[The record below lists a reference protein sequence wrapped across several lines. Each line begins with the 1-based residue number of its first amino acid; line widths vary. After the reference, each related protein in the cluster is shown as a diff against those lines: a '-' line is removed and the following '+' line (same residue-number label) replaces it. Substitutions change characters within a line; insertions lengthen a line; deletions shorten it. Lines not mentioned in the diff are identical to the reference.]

1 MLRVSKYCTYLEI
14 WITFVIPTLK
24 KNEYAE
30 KKVGNWH
37 STFNNN
43 APKLHTT
50 EEKFMRGQQTKL
62 IQAVPILEFYEYYSN
77 NLTFRI
83 RFVKKHEIA
92 IL

>member
-1 MLRVSKYCTYLEI
+1 MNPNLPEYTCNHPKLLYLEI

-50 EEKFMRGQQTKL
+50 EPTDHMFENCT
-62 IQAVPILEFYEYYSN
+62 LEGASAQ
-77 NLTFRI
+77 LAMT
-83 RFVKKHEIA
+83 
-92 IL
+92 

>member
-1 MLRVSKYCTYLEI
+1 MNPNLPEYTCNHPKLLYLEI

-50 EEKFMRGQQTKL
+50 EEKVLSGQQIKI
-62 IQAVPILEFYEYYSN
+62 IQAVYNSKFHEYYSK
-77 NLTFRI
+77 NLTFFI
-83 RFVKKHEIA
+83 SD
-92 IL
+92 